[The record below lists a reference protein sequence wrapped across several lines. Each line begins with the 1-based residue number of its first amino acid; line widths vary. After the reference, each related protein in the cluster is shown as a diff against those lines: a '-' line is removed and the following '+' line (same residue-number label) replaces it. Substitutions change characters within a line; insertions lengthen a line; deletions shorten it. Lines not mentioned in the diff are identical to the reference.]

1 MSEYELPL
9 SEGFL
14 LTIFGMFIGC
24 FSGALAC
31 ILKSRC
37 TRITCG
43 CFTIERNVIP
53 PNELR
58 NVSVDIPTST
68 RN

>member
-1 MSEYELPL
+1 MSELPL

-14 LTIFGMFIGC
+14 LTVFGMFIGC

-37 TRITCG
+37 TRISCCG
-43 CFTIERNVIP
+43 VSIERNVIP
-53 PNELR
+53 PNDLQ

>member
-14 LTIFGMFIGC
+14 LTVFGMFIGC

>member
-1 MSEYELPL
+1 MSELPV

-14 LTIFGMFIGC
+14 LTVTGLFIGC
-24 FSGALAC
+24 FSGFLAC

-37 TRITCG
+37 TKISCG
-43 CFTIERNVIP
+43 CFSIERSVIP

-58 NVSVDIPTST
+58 NVTVDLANT
-68 RN
+68 RT

>member
-1 MSEYELPL
+1 MSEYQLPL

-14 LTIFGMFIGC
+14 LTVAGMFIGC
-24 FSGALAC
+24 FSGVLAC

-37 TRITCG
+37 TRISCCG
-43 CFTIERNVIP
+43 VSIERSVIP
-53 PNELR
+53 PSELR
-58 NVSVDIPTST
+58 NVSVDLPNST

>member
-14 LTIFGMFIGC
+14 LTIAGMFIGC
-24 FSGALAC
+24 FSGVLAC
-31 ILKSRC
+31 VLKSRC
-37 TRITCG
+37 TRISCG
-43 CFTIERNVIP
+43 CFTIERSVIP
-53 PNELR
+53 PADLR

>member
-1 MSEYELPL
+1 MSELPL

-14 LTIFGMFIGC
+14 LTVFGMFIGC

-43 CFTIERNVIP
+43 CFSIERNVIP

>member
-1 MSEYELPL
+1 MSELPV

-14 LTIFGMFIGC
+14 LTIAGMFIGC
-24 FSGALAC
+24 FSGMLAC

-37 TRITCG
+37 TRISCCG
-43 CFTIERNVIP
+43 VSIERSVIP

-58 NVSVDIPTST
+58 NVTVDLANT
-68 RN
+68 RT